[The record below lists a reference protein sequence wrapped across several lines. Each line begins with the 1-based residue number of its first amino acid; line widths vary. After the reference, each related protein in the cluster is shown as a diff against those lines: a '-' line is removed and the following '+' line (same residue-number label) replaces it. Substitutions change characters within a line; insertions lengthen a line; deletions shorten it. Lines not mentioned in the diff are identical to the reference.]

1 MKASAP
7 TLIPAAATDK
17 GWVAVLSELV
27 KARLTTLV
35 LATTAVGFQMGLV
48 GRNDWNLL
56 LRTLLGTGCVAAAA
70 AVLNQWME
78 RDADA
83 RMLRTQDRPL
93 PSGRIHPGTALV
105 GGLVGALLGSVYL
118 WFAVHPLTATLGLLT
133 LLIYLLVYTPL
144 KRITPWN
151 TVVGAIPGALPPL
164 MGWTAARGSLAIE
177 GWSLFALLA
186 CWQLPHFLAIA
197 WMFRD
202 DYARGGFAMLPL
214 HDPTGRRT
222 STQAVGHTVALI
234 GVSLLPHRARPHQPT
249 LPRGRARS
257 RRPVPRLCPPL
268 PARRQPRLRKTPVL
282 GLDPLPASPP
292 RPHAR
297 HPNELIAAARSPH
310 RSQPGTAGA
319 KLLRTRGR
327 KWGCY

>member
-234 GVSLLPHRARPHQPT
+234 GVSLLPTALGLTSQLYLGGALGLGALFLGYALRFQRAVS
-249 LPRGRARS
+249 LDSAR
-257 RRPVPRLCPPL
+257 RLFWVSILYL
-268 PARRQPRLRKTPVL
+268 PALL
-282 GLDPLPASPP
+282 GLMLA
-292 RPHAR
+292 
-297 HPNELIAAARSPH
+297 
-310 RSQPGTAGA
+310 T
-319 KLLRTRGR
+319 RTS
-327 KWGCY
+327 